1 MNVGKVIAGSAGD
14 KVFIRVKSDSKV
26 DIGDILTVKD
36 GASTYF
42 IKVINIGLT
51 SQVPSQFIEDIAGQ
65 KLEHDVDL
73 NLFDEQDRFYRVCQA
88 KILKI
93 RNGGCFLPARR
104 MPNFFSDASE
114 ASALDFEFLNNKGEV
129 IIGNLRLGTK
139 VLKDVSIKLPASTL
153 ISHHVLVSAAT
164 GRGKSNFAKVFVKGL
179 TELDCVSCLVL
190 DPHNEYYG
198 SKGVKGLRDYNH
210 DNKIILF
217 TPRTSDYPGSE
228 ELKIHAEDLD
238 PSDFF
243 GVISLSDTQQQAMEL
258 AYRVYGSG
266 WLNNILADKNINE
279 VVNDFQGKVLPIT
292 IGSLKRKLNH
302 VLELE
307 PSNPPKGLTFTLEK
321 KSETSIFDKIK
332 RAVNESRV
340 IIIDTSLVG
349 DEAEKLIASS
359 IVRKLFSLYRRTKQL
374 APDKFDTLPELM
386 ILFEEAPRVLG
397 SEALAQGPN
406 VFSRIAREGRKFKVG
421 LCAITQMPNLLPRE
435 ILSQMNTK
443 IILGIPSPADRQAV
457 IESSTQNI
465 SDESIEIQMLDKG
478 EALITSPF
486 IDFPLPV
493 KIFDFKDLVKK
504 KSSSEVNIGVA

>member
-1 MNVGKVIAGSAGD
+1 
-14 KVFIRVKSDSKV
+14 
-26 DIGDILTVKD
+26 
-36 GASTYF
+36 
-42 IKVINIGLT
+42 
-51 SQVPSQFIEDIAGQ
+51 
-65 KLEHDVDL
+65 
-73 NLFDEQDRFYRVCQA
+73 
-88 KILKI
+88 
-93 RNGGCFLPARR
+93 
-104 MPNFFSDASE
+104 
-114 ASALDFEFLNNKGEV
+114 
-129 IIGNLRLGTK
+129 
-139 VLKDVSIKLPASTL
+139 
-153 ISHHVLVSAAT
+153 
-164 GRGKSNFAKVFVKGL
+164 
-179 TELDCVSCLVL
+179 
-190 DPHNEYYG
+190 
-198 SKGVKGLRDYNH
+198 
-210 DNKIILF
+210 
-217 TPRTSDYPGSE
+217 
-228 ELKIHAEDLD
+228 
-238 PSDFF
+238 
-243 GVISLSDTQQQAMEL
+243 MEL
-258 AYRVYGSG
+258 AYRIYGSD
-266 WLNNILADKNINE
+266 WVTNILAEKNTNE

-359 IVRKLFSLYRRTKQL
+359 
-374 APDKFDTLPELM
+374 
-386 ILFEEAPRVLG
+386 EEAPRVLG
-397 SEALAQGPN
+397 NEALAQGPN

-457 IESSTQNI
+457 IESSAQNI